1 MSDLGIEVD
10 SAVMAN
16 QGSGLC
22 RFTTPNLIS
31 MRPLNSY
38 ALLQSILLAV
48 GLGLISVPDLAAS

>member
-16 QGSGLC
+16 QGSGICL
-22 RFTTPNLIS
+22 FTTPNLIS